1 MSVILL
7 LLSTLSSASAAPAEW
22 PLYRHD
28 KGLTGRTEG
37 VGGLAEPKLSW
48 THDLRAWEA
57 MVAVSPSEGEGSVA
71 LTPPAEPAQL
81 SPEERAAWG
90 LTVPLVDL
98 AGDGKLVPAPAYAA
112 DIITD
117 RPGLE
122 WPDTVMEDNERGW
135 CVLYGM
141 EGGQR
146 KELWRSE
153 QFRVYQGP
161 HPIVA
166 DANADGQLDVIA
178 CPHYQIIVMDGRT
191 GKIIEQLRWHDGRNY
206 GHFVA
211 KNIDDDPALEFLVLA
226 DFYTHIDLIDNDGTN
241 LSLLWRKEIELQI
254 EAKQK
259 ILRPRWDSLQDL
271 DGDGRCEVVTNVYD
285 DAESIRKWG
294 QAAISADASR
304 NGASPHF
311 RDKQWHLMVWDALT
325 GDTVLDL
332 PGTFLSGLEDVDG
345 DGRTELF
352 CCRTSALFEPTS
364 APLAILNL
372 ANGQPTERWT
382 GPEGAWVTSP
392 RRYPL
397 CINSL
402 VAHAEDNIATVG
414 LADGR
419 KGFCLAAPE
428 AGEVG
433 PTLKCLAL
441 GTDGAVKEA
450 WSVSAPPG
458 ARTPRMLGQRGTEA
472 LVGISPADFAG
483 RVQTKECR
491 AQPVAWTR
499 TLPERARWG
508 NLLAADL
515 DGDGTV
521 TLISTAGNREVV
533 ALKGSDQSVRWRH
546 RGAGTL
552 AAADFDGDGAKE
564 VAMLGWEPS
573 GEGNATVIDGSG
585 KILWHTPIA
594 GFPGPLE
601 PWNFSTLT
609 TLAAG
614 RLSGAAHDDLIV
626 FARRSTMHSDEGYA
640 LSGVDGRLLWHCPA
654 VSDGEIDW
662 GFGGTPVA
670 LFDTDGDGADDI
682 ISLYPVNL
690 TVVSG
695 RDGKQLV
702 GRSAAGDSIFPG
714 IWAAYSEPTLFD
726 YTGDGAPELTWNGQY
741 CLGITNLK
749 GDTLWGKTPPA
760 TGFPVDADGDGTRE
774 IASPV
779 GKTMRWLDPA
789 NGDVRWTLDLPA
801 NAGTF
806 AIADVDADGSEEAV
820 VACGSLLVAVNAEG
834 GQPAI
839 RWQLQAP
846 STIEEF
852 ILADTDGDGA
862 LEAVLACADGLLRGV
877 EGGA

>member
-1 MSVILL
+1 
-7 LLSTLSSASAAPAEW
+7 
-22 PLYRHD
+22 
-28 KGLTGRTEG
+28 
-37 VGGLAEPKLSW
+37 
-48 THDLRAWEA
+48 
-57 MVAVSPSEGEGSVA
+57 MVAVSPGEGEGSVA
-71 LTPPAEPAQL
+71 LTPTAEPVEL
-81 SPEERAAWG
+81 SAEAKAAWG
-90 LTVPLVDL
+90 MTAPLVNL
-98 AGDGKLVPAPAYAA
+98 EGIAAEAAPTTAGSPKLVPAPPYAA

-166 DANADGQLDVIA
+166 DANGDGQLDVIA
-178 CPHYQIIVMDGRT
+178 CPHYQIIAMDGRT
-191 GKIIEQLRWHDGRNY
+191 GKTIEQLQWHNGRNY
-206 GHFVA
+206 GHFIA
-211 KNIDDDPALEFLVLA
+211 KDIDGDHVPEFLVLA
-226 DFYTHIDLIDNDGTN
+226 DFYTHIDLIDNDGSN
-241 LSLLWRKEIELQI
+241 LKLLWRKEIELQI

-271 DGDGRCEVVTNVYD
+271 DGDGRFEVITNLYND
-285 DAESIRKWG
+285 TG
-294 QAAISADASR
+294 
-304 NGASPHF
+304 
-311 RDKQWHLMVWDALT
+311 DKQWHLMVWDALT
-325 GDTVLDL
+325 GNTVLDL
-332 PGTFLSGLEDVDG
+332 PGTFLSGLEEVDG
-345 DGRTELF
+345 DGRVELF
-352 CCRTSALFEPTS
+352 CCRTSALFEPTA
-364 APLAILNL
+364 APLMILNL
-372 ANGQPTERWT
+372 VNGQATERWT
-382 GPEGAWVTSP
+382 GPAGAWVPSA

-397 CINSL
+397 WINSL
-402 VAHAEDNIATVG
+402 VAHAEDNIATVDLPG
-414 LADGR
+414 GR
-419 KGFCLAAPE
+419 KGFCMAAPE

-433 PTLKCLAL
+433 STLKCLTL
-441 GTDGAVKEA
+441 GTDGAVREA
-450 WSVSAPPG
+450 WSASAPPG
-458 ARTPRMLGQRGTEA
+458 VRTPRVLGQQGNEA
-472 LVGISPADFAG
+472 LVGIAPPGPDG

-491 AQPVAWTR
+491 AEPVAWTR

-521 TLISTAGNREVV
+521 TVISTAANREVV
-533 ALKGSDQSVRWRH
+533 ALKGTDQSVRWRH

-573 GEGNATVIDGSG
+573 GEGNVTVIDGSG
-585 KILWHTPIA
+585 EVLWQTPIA

-601 PWNFSTLT
+601 PWNSSTLT

-614 RLSGAAHDDLIV
+614 KLSGAAHDDLIV

-640 LSGVDGRLLWHCPA
+640 LSGPDGRLLWHCPA
-654 VSDGEIDW
+654 VSDGERNW

-726 YTGDGAPELTWNGQY
+726 YTGDGVPELTWNGQY
-741 CLGITNLK
+741 CLGITNLT

-760 TGFPVDADGDGTRE
+760 TGFPADADGDGRCE

-789 NGDVRWTLDLPA
+789 NGEARWTLDLPA
-801 NAGTF
+801 NAGPF
-806 AIADVDADGSEEAV
+806 AIADVDGDGAEEAV
-820 VACGSLLVAVNAEG
+820 VACGKLLVAVSAKD

-839 RWQLQAP
+839 RWQLEAP
-846 STIEEF
+846 SAVEEF

-862 LEAVLACADGLLRGV
+862 LEAVLSCADGLLRGV
-877 EGGA
+877 DGS